1 MSRSN
6 RASSQSDPDSETRK
20 KSVQVVADDDEDD
33 QNKDD
38 GDFHAACKLQCNEE
52 GCIYE
57 KAMQDAETVLWLHVP
72 LNKLEFLTKTRMSKI

>member
-38 GDFHAACKLQCNEE
+38 DDFHAACNEE